1 MTLNI
6 IMAAVTGAALTALV
20 AVLLSRRKPKRKKK
34 QPEQSPLEF
43 SKRIFIG
50 LSALVG
56 AVAAFVCVMAWRT
69 EDTSITQ
76 GLVDNAF
83 ALLKVG
89 VVSYF
94 GKAAL
99 ENKIKLAHFYPKLKQ
114 QIFNEGSGGYEPD

>member
-6 IMAAVTGAALTALV
+6 IMAAVTGATLSALV

-34 QPEQSPLEF
+34 EQSQLEF

-50 LSALVG
+50 LSVLAG
-56 AVAAFVCVMAWRT
+56 AVAAFVCVMVWRT
-69 EDTSITQ
+69 EDISVTQ
-76 GLVDNAF
+76 ALIDNAF
-83 ALLKVG
+83 GLLKVG

-99 ENKIKLAHFYPKLKQ
+99 ENKIKLSSIYPKLKN
-114 QIFNEGSGGYEPD
+114 QIFREGSGDP

>member
-6 IMAAVTGAALTALV
+6 ILSAVTGAALSALV

-34 QPEQSPLEF
+34 QPDKTALEF
-43 SKRIFIG
+43 SKKIFVG

-56 AVAAFVCVMAWRT
+56 GVAVFMCVMVWRT

-76 GLVDNAF
+76 ALVDNAF
-83 ALLKVG
+83 DLLKIG
-89 VVSYF
+89 VASYF

-99 ENKIKLAHFYPKLKQ
+99 ENRIKLAGLYPKLRG
-114 QIFNEGSGGYEPD
+114 QIMNEGSGES

>member
-6 IMAAVTGAALTALV
+6 ILAAVTGAALSALV

-34 QPEQSPLEF
+34 EQSQLEF

-50 LSALVG
+50 LSVLAG
-56 AVAAFVCVMAWRT
+56 AVAAFVCVMVWRT
-69 EDTSITQ
+69 EDVSVTQ
-76 GLVDNAF
+76 ALIDNAF
-83 ALLKVG
+83 GLLKVG

-99 ENKIKLAHFYPKLKQ
+99 ENRIKLAHFYPKLKN
-114 QIFNEGSGGYEPD
+114 QIFNSAGDNP